1 MEKNGFGFAAV
12 LLSIVASLCLIFSVT
27 TNGSGKA
34 ENTSTENVEQPLAVK
49 QPQAAPKPKV
59 EKKIFFDRIFL
70 HETNHYSVFTVEE
83 DKSVTFKSFHPF
95 TYQKITL
102 FCDVEKGDR
111 MWAEEW
117 KNGNWVDTTLD
128 AAIHIHSLDDLNG
141 AGWNHGKFGNGMTV
155 PIE

>member
-1 MEKNGFGFAAV
+1 MERTGIGFAAI

-27 TNGSGKA
+27 TSGSGKA
-34 ENTSTENVEQPLAVK
+34 ENTSTENVK
-49 QPQAAPKPKV
+49 QPAVVQKPKV
-59 EKKIFFDRIFL
+59 ESKIFFDRIFL

-83 DKSVTFKSFHPF
+83 DKKVTVKSFRSYIP
-95 TYQKITL
+95 YGKITL

-117 KNGNWVDTTLD
+117 KNGNWVDATLD